1 MMNASRALVSL
12 LAGAGLLAAACG
24 GVSGGPRKV
33 VFNESVCANARFLR
47 MTLNETNR
55 IVVDNRKYSPG
66 QAGLGVRFEGIPVL
80 IKGEVPQGA
89 VIGDRVSTFH
99 ITTQAGEEKSL
110 DVVPNFTGT
119 YTAKCTMS
127 FRPQTGSIQTRQ
139 TELEIQIK

>member
-1 MMNASRALVSL
+1 L
-12 LAGAGLLAAACG
+12 LAVAALIAGACG
-24 GVSGGPRKV
+24 GVSGGPRKI

-55 IVVDNRKYSPG
+55 IVVDNSKYSPG
-66 QAGLGVRFEGIPVL
+66 QAGLSVRFEAIPVL

-99 ITTQAGEEKSL
+99 LSTQAGEEKSL
-110 DVVPNFTGT
+110 DVVPTFTGT
-119 YTAKCTMS
+119 YKAKCS
-127 FRPQTGSIQTRQ
+127 LSVKPETGGTQTRQ